1 MKVRCLLIVLL
12 TISLISTSSCVTK
25 TVLIRQSMSHVPAE
39 CNGALYVAQNKPIMV
54 GIEGSD
60 VLVPMDV
67 GGYYLLHKDDL
78 AEMVKRIKSASNSK
92 AP

>member
-1 MKVRCLLIVLL
+1 MKGRCLLIALMTVF
-12 TISLISTSSCVTK
+12 LISMSSCVTK
-25 TVLIRQSMSHVPAE
+25 TVLIRQSMSRVPDE

-67 GGYYLLHKDDL
+67 GGYYLIHKDDL
-78 AEMVKRIKSASNSK
+78 AEMVKRIKSAKS
-92 AP
+92 P

>member
-1 MKVRCLLIVLL
+1 M
-12 TISLISTSSCVTK
+12 
-25 TVLIRQSMSHVPAE
+25 
-39 CNGALYVAQNKPIMV
+39 AQNKPIMV